1 MCEVIKKI
9 CEGAECGAYGCG
21 RVSLLPGGERL
32 GQELVGGGR
41 LVRIGAVIRAG
52 GYESENALLEAL
64 DEAAEKLESFP
75 GSEENTTMNSDSSI
89 EILGIRTEL
98 PGAIAERRED
108 GFRAFE
114 AKCLI
119 WFLEK

>member
-1 MCEVIKKI
+1 M
-9 CEGAECGAYGCG
+9 
-21 RVSLLPGGERL
+21 LPCGERL
-32 GQELVGGGR
+32 GQELADGGR

-52 GYESENALLEAL
+52 GYEPENVLLEAL
-64 DEAAEKLESFP
+64 DEAAERLEKIP
-75 GSEENTTMNSDSSI
+75 ENIPESENDTALSGDPSV
-89 EILGIRTEL
+89 EILGIRAEL
-98 PGAIAERRED
+98 PGVIAERRED